1 MWSRSAWRW
10 TIQLSSL
17 WGLDK
22 TSPVAT
28 SPPPPTCMVR
38 GEALG
43 LESLLFLFIW
53 AHHPITLPSR
63 LFFSYSHYNL
73 LLGCPVHQ
81 TLFYPNL
88 SPLSFLPVPLM
99 EPPPTFSLFWL
110 CYLLWD
116 HFWKYKWVEGFT
128 CISYAKC
135 LHYTLNCHLSSR
147 ETKPLLWQVEASG
160 RCSLKSHGFLLSA
173 FIHTNILFLREAW
186 GVFAWW

>member
-22 TSPVAT
+22 TSPMAT

-73 LLGCPVHQ
+73 LLGCPAHQ

-116 HFWKYKWVEGFT
+116 YFLEVQVGRVVHLHFLCKM
-128 CISYAKC
+128 SS
-135 LHYTLNCHLSSR
+135 LHLKLSSIKQR
-147 ETKPLLWQVEASG
+147 NETTALAGRSLW
-160 RCSLKSHGFLLSA
+160 K
-173 FIHTNILFLREAW
+173 
-186 GVFAWW
+186 VFS